1 MQFKKCAPMDELV
14 LINITGEDKPGLTA
28 AITTL
33 LAEFDVDI
41 LDIGQAVIHNFLTLG
56 ILTSVPVDSESLRKE
71 ILFNAHELGVTV
83 KFSPVDE
90 ASYDHWVGLQGR
102 SRFILTLL
110 ARKIR
115 AVHLAR
121 VSRII
126 VDNNL
131 NIDNI
136 TRLSGRVPLAHEGP
150 STKACIEFS
159 LRGEP
164 GENFRQELMEIGS
177 EMDIDIAVQEDG
189 IFRRNRRLVAFDMDS
204 TLIDTEV
211 IDELA
216 RYAGV
221 YEEVARVTERAM
233 NGELDFQASLKE
245 RVSLLA
251 GLEESVLKE
260 VAAKLPLME
269 GAQHLVSTLKMLG
282 YKTAILSGGFTYFGK
297 VLQEK
302 LGIDYVFA
310 NELELEKGRLTG
322 KVSEPI
328 IDAARKASLLRELA
342 IKEDIS
348 LEQTIA
354 VGDGANDLAMLGV
367 AGLGIAYHAKPMV
380 KKSADHAISTLGLDS
395 ILYLMGIRDREK

>member
-1 MQFKKCAPMDELV
+1 MDELV

-33 LAEFDVDI
+33 LGEFDVDI

-56 ILTSVPVDSESLRKE
+56 ILTSVPGKADSLFKE

-83 KFSPVDE
+83 KFTPVDE
-90 ASYDHWVGLQGR
+90 SSYDEWVGLQGR
-102 SRFILTLL
+102 GRFILTVL
-110 ARKIR
+110 ARKVR
-115 AVHLAR
+115 AIHLAR
-121 VSRII
+121 VSRVIA
-126 VDNNL
+126 DNNL

-136 TRLSGRVPLAHEGP
+136 TRLSGRVPLAHESP
-150 STKACIEFS
+150 SSKACVEFS

-164 GENFRQELMEIGS
+164 GENFRHTLMEIGA

-204 TLIDTEV
+204 TLIDAEV

-216 RYAGV
+216 KFAGV
-221 YEEVARVTERAM
+221 FDEVARVTTRAM
-233 NGELDFQASLKE
+233 NGELDFKSSLKE

-251 GLEESVLKE
+251 GLEESALEE
-260 VAAKLPLME
+260 VASNLPLME
-269 GAQHLVSTLKMLG
+269 GAEHLISTLKMLG
-282 YKTAILSGGFTYFGK
+282 YKTAVLSGGFTYFGK
-297 VLQEK
+297 VLQDK

-310 NELELEKGRLTG
+310 NELEIEGGKLTG

-328 IDAARKASLLRELA
+328 VDAARKAELLKALA

-354 VGDGANDLAMLGV
+354 VGDGANDLDMLGV

-380 KKSADHAISTLGLDS
+380 KKSAEHAISTLGLDS